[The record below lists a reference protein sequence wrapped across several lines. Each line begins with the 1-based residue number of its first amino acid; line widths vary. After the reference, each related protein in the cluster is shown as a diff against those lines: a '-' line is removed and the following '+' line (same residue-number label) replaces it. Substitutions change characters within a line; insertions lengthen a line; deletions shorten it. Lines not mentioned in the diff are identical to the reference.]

1 MPGNLLPPHYG
12 WLSLAGNR
20 KLPDAVHKNLPK
32 FDKVEPTVF
41 DNALHFHIQCMKKE
55 RAMNEFGNYLY
66 SLRKSKGM
74 TQQEL
79 ADKLGVT
86 NKAVSKWETGEAF
99 PETAQLVPLSDI
111 FGVTVDDLLRG
122 KEESLRETKQTT
134 ELLNAEQKSVPS
146 EKNKKFRSLGKM
158 LSTITMLLAT
168 AIYLL
173 LGFVWELWHPGWVI
187 FPVGGILCGII
198 SAIFNS
204 AIFNKEQ

>member
-1 MPGNLLPPHYG
+1 
-12 WLSLAGNR
+12 
-20 KLPDAVHKNLPK
+20 
-32 FDKVEPTVF
+32 
-41 DNALHFHIQCMKKE
+41 
-55 RAMNEFGNYLY
+55 MNEFGNYLY

-99 PETAQLVPLSDI
+99 PETSQLVPLSDI

-122 KEESLRETKQTT
+122 NEEALRETNQTA
-134 ELLNAEQKSVPS
+134 EMPDEKRESIYAKKKNLLSIC
-146 EKNKKFRSLGKM
+146 KM
-158 LSTITMLLAT
+158 INIIIMLLAT
-168 AIYLL
+168 AIYIL

-198 SAIFNS
+198 SVIFYFDFSHNS
-204 AIFNKEQ
+204 

>member
-1 MPGNLLPPHYG
+1 
-12 WLSLAGNR
+12 
-20 KLPDAVHKNLPK
+20 
-32 FDKVEPTVF
+32 
-41 DNALHFHIQCMKKE
+41 
-55 RAMNEFGNYLY
+55 MNEFGNYLY

-122 KEESLRETKQTT
+122 KSETLREEKQKAESFHE
-134 ELLNAEQKSVPS
+134 ELEFTQSPKKKKLYSLSKKINAV
-146 EKNKKFRSLGKM
+146 
-158 LSTITMLLAT
+158 TMLLAT

-187 FPVGGILCGII
+187 FPVGGIVCGIVSTI
-198 SAIFNS
+198 L
-204 AIFNKEQ
+204 NKD

>member
-1 MPGNLLPPHYG
+1 
-12 WLSLAGNR
+12 
-20 KLPDAVHKNLPK
+20 
-32 FDKVEPTVF
+32 
-41 DNALHFHIQCMKKE
+41 
-55 RAMNEFGNYLY
+55 MNEFGNYLY

-86 NKAVSKWETGEAF
+86 NKAVSKWETGEAY
-99 PETAQLVPLSDI
+99 PETAQLIPLSDI

-122 KEESLRETKQTT
+122 KEEALRETKQTS
-134 ELLNAEQKSVPS
+134 ELLSEEQESIQS
-146 EKNKKFRSLGKM
+146 EKKKFRSLGKM
-158 LSTITMLLAT
+158 ISTIIMLSAT

-173 LGFVWELWHPGWVI
+173 LGFVWELWHPGWVV

-204 AIFNKEQ
+204 AIYNKER